1 MSSKKRMIV
10 GITGASG
17 IIYGIEL
24 LKTLRQLEIE
34 SHLVVSKAGEMTR
47 AYETDLSSK
56 DLKQLADYVYSI
68 DNLAAPIASGSFKT
82 MGMIVA
88 PCSMRSLSEIAQS
101 SGGNL
106 LTRAADVVLKE
117 RRKLVLLTREFPLH
131 AGHLKNMLAVTE
143 MGGIIAPPVPAFYTK
158 PKTLQDVVI
167 QTIGRTL
174 DLFDIDTDNF
184 PRWGEDIGLQKS
196 TQRMLEERPSHNSHN
211 PLAALSYAVCDK
223 FTG

>member
-1 MSSKKRMIV
+1 MTSKKRIIV
-10 GITGASG
+10 GISGASG

-24 LKTLRQLEIE
+24 LKSLRELEIE
-34 SHLVVSKAGEMTR
+34 THLVISKAGEITR
-47 AYETDLSSK
+47 AYETELSSQE
-56 DLKQLADYVYSI
+56 LKQLADFYYHT

-88 PCSMRSLSEIAQS
+88 PCSMRSLAEIAQS
-101 SGGNL
+101 ASSNL

-117 RRKLVLLTREFPLH
+117 RRKLVLLVREFPLN

-158 PKTLQDVVI
+158 PKTLEDLVV

-174 DLFDIDTDNF
+174 DLFDIETYNF
-184 PRWGEDIGLQKS
+184 PRWGEDIGLQKNNQKLQES
-196 TQRMLEERPSHNSHN
+196 FSS
-211 PLAALSYAVCDK
+211 
-223 FTG
+223 